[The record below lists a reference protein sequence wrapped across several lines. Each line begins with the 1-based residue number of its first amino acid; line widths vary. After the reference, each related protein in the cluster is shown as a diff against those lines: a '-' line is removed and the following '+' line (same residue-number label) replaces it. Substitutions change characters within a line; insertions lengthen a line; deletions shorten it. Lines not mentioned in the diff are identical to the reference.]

1 MIKNYKIYFPKGII
15 HCKNYK
21 EKICLHLL
29 EHLIIHSLSKKLNLQ
44 IPKDIKG
51 GVVFDYVWFRLFFE
65 EKNILQV
72 QNYLQNIKKNIHKS
86 LFFIEEKRIFE
97 ELLWRKYNLLDPIG
111 KIEEIIFPKIFN
123 LTEPPFSYRS
133 KILKTI
139 SFKDIISFIDKFF
152 DYSEMLIL
160 EFSDNEYKIIKKPEK
175 SIKFDN
181 NVLYYQKENF
191 FKLKSKKLPSASVFA
206 FSFSPD
212 PKTILF
218 INFLGKYL
226 NSLIKEKIIFQGLAY
241 SHFYKL
247 YYFFLDKI
255 TILILIPSS
264 KSKIVFNKFNKLLKS
279 KNLFS
284 SENFMNFKEDTS
296 KIIKTKFFKY
306 FEPYI
311 IYSIFKNENSDSLQK
326 FIKEIKNLDI
336 KDFKN
341 IFQKDKKIYKFLIN

>member
-1 MIKNYKIYFPKGII
+1 MIKKYKIYFPKGII

-21 EKICLHLL
+21 ERIYLHIL
-29 EHLIIHSLSKKLNLQ
+29 EHLIIYSLSKKFHLEIKGSVTFGYTLFQ
-44 IPKDIKG
+44 LSIEEKDILEIKQ
-51 GVVFDYVWFRLFFE
+51 FF
-65 EKNILQV
+65 K
-72 QNYLQNIKKNIHKS
+72 NIKKNIRKTS
-86 LFFIEEKRIFE
+86 FVIEKKRIFE
-97 ELLWRKYNLLDPIG
+97 ELLWHRYNLLDPIR
-111 KIEEIIFPKIFN
+111 KIEEIIFSKIYKFN
-123 LTEPPFSYRS
+123 LTEPSFSYSS

-139 SFKDIISFIDKFF
+139 SLKDIISFVKNFF
-152 DYSEMLIL
+152 DYSEILIL
-160 EFSDNEYKIIKKPEK
+160 ELSDNEYKIIKKPEK

-191 FKLKSKKLPSASVFA
+191 FKLKSKKLPSASIFA

-212 PKTILF
+212 PKTILS

-255 TILILIPSS
+255 AILILIPSS
-264 KSKIVFNKFNKLLKS
+264 RSKIVFNKFNNLLES

-284 SENFMNFKEDTS
+284 SKNFMNFKKDTS

-311 IYSIFKNENSDSLQK
+311 IYSIYKNKNLNSLQEI
-326 FIKEIKNLDI
+326 IKEIKNLKI
-336 KDFKN
+336 NDFRN
-341 IFQKDKKIYKFLIN
+341 TFKKELKMYRFLLN

>member
-1 MIKNYKIYFPKGII
+1 MIKKYKIYFPKGII

-21 EKICLHLL
+21 ERIYLHIL
-29 EHLIIHSLSKKLNLQ
+29 EHLIIYSLSKKFHLEIKGSVMFGYTLFQ
-44 IPKDIKG
+44 LSIEEKDILEIKQ
-51 GVVFDYVWFRLFFE
+51 FF
-65 EKNILQV
+65 K
-72 QNYLQNIKKNIHKS
+72 NIKKNIRKTP
-86 LFFIEEKRIFE
+86 FVIEKKRIFE
-97 ELLWRKYNLLDPIG
+97 ELLWHRYNLLDPIR
-111 KIEEIIFPKIFN
+111 KIEEIIFSKIYKFN
-123 LTEPPFSYRS
+123 LTEPPFSYSS

-139 SFKDIISFIDKFF
+139 SLKDIISFVKNFF
-152 DYSEMLIL
+152 DYSEILIL
-160 EFSDNEYKIIKKPEK
+160 ELSDNEYKIIKKPEK

-191 FKLKSKKLPSASVFA
+191 FKLKSKKLPSASIFT

-255 TILILIPSS
+255 AILILIPSS
-264 KSKIVFNKFNKLLKS
+264 RHKIIFNKFNNLLES

-284 SENFMNFKEDTS
+284 AENFMNFKKDTL

-311 IYSIFKNENSDSLQK
+311 IYSIYQNKNLNSLQEI
-326 FIKEIKNLDI
+326 IKEIKNLKI
-336 KDFKN
+336 NDFRN
-341 IFQKDKKIYKFLIN
+341 TFKKELKMYRFLLN